1 MQDIKV
7 LKIKNLLN
15 IIFMTL
21 RLRKKIKRIE
31 IESPVMIKKIT
42 LRMFLSI
49 IFMIIKE
56 NYQEK

>member
-1 MQDIKV
+1 
-7 LKIKNLLN
+7 
-15 IIFMTL
+15 MTL